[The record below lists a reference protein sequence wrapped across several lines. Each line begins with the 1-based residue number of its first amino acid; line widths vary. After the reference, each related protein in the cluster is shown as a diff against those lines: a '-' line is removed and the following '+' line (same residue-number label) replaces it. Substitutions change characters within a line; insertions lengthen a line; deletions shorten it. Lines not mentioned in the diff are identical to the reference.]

1 MRAATADVPLPTIK
15 SSTSAA
21 SLLQFQAVSTDE
33 VISAVR
39 ALPDKCCL
47 LDPLQT
53 KLFKTVVDLNAPFIA
68 EVFNRSLSTGHVPD
82 NFKTAYITPRLKK
95 NNMDPVDPSSYRPIS
110 NLSVLSKLLE
120 RLVACRLLAHL
131 RSSGLLPR
139 LQSAYRANHSV
150 ETAVLKVLSDILL
163 AIDNGDLS
171 SLVSLDLSSAF
182 DTVDHSIL
190 LQRLELTFGIGEM
203 ALSWFR
209 SYLDGRRQQVRA
221 GRSSSSLS
229 VIHCGVPCY
238 ILPTCCR

>member
-47 LDPLQT
+47 LDPLPT
-53 KLFKTVVDLNAPFIA
+53 KLFIA

-209 SYLDGRRQQVRA
+209 SYLVG
-221 GRSSSSLS
+221 
-229 VIHCGVPCY
+229 
-238 ILPTCCR
+238 